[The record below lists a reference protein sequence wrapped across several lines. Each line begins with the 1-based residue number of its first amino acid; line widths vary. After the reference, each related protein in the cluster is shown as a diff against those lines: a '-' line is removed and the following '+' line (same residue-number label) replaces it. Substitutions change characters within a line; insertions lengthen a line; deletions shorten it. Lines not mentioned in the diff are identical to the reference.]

1 MKDCNFINPSKAV
14 NAREFSPLAL
24 AYVGDGIYEVY
35 VRDYIISRGNAPV
48 NKLHKAARNFVRAES
63 QSLMYHKIEKVLDEE
78 ETLVLKRGRNAKSV
92 SSPKNADVCTYRKA
106 TGVEALIGY
115 LYLEGKFDRIAYL
128 MNIGIKEIVEKVEG
142 AM

>member
-1 MKDCNFINPSKAV
+1 M
-14 NAREFSPLAL
+14 
-24 AYVGDGIYEVY
+24 
-35 VRDYIISRGNAPV
+35 
-48 NKLHKAARNFVRAES
+48 RAES